1 VQKARLNRI
10 IVLLVKNPSKKALVT
25 GYADMSGDS
34 EYNAWISQQRAK
46 SVQLF
51 LENMGI
57 ESDKIIV
64 TYLGDT
70 ESTTSSSAD
79 RRVEVL
85 LIN

>member
-1 VQKARLNRI
+1 
-10 IVLLVKNPSKKALVT
+10 
-25 GYADMSGDS
+25 
-34 EYNAWISQQRAK
+34 AWISQQRAK